1 MLGLHESILRVRQGK
16 RNRII
21 ASRREA
27 TGFVV
32 ARIDGGSQS
41 GSAIYYLI
49 WGIFLNISTHQ
60 YRSCEM
66 GFMTPTSPKG
76 GREARREVMQV
87 KCPARCRAQRSART
101 PQGMG
106 ALGAGRGRD
115 GTGQERR
122 PRRAAPGSL
131 SLTSALTARN
141 N

>member
-1 MLGLHESILRVRQGK
+1 MLGLHESILRMRQGK

-32 ARIDGGSQS
+32 APIDWGSQS

-76 GREARREVMQV
+76 GSEARGEVMQV

-101 PQGMG
+101 PPG
-106 ALGAGRGRD
+106 LGARGAGRD
-115 GTGQERR
+115 GTGEMASGRGERR
-122 PRRAAPGSL
+122 RAPSP

-141 N
+141 S